1 MTLPLILRLAL
12 TRLLTLPLMLLL
24 RMLLI
29 LMPRWMLA
37 TALMLLRLLELL
49 VMLMLNHR
57 QLLYFLCHHLQPCI
71 RHPLPF
77 QLLHLLVTFE

>member
-1 MTLPLILRLAL
+1 MTLPLVLRLAL

-29 LMPRWMLA
+29 LMSRRILA
-37 TALMLLRLLELL
+37 AALMLLRLLELL
-49 VMLMLNHR
+49 MVLVLNHR
-57 QLLYFLCHHLQPCI
+57 QLLHLLRHHLQPSI
-71 RHPLPF
+71 RNSLPF